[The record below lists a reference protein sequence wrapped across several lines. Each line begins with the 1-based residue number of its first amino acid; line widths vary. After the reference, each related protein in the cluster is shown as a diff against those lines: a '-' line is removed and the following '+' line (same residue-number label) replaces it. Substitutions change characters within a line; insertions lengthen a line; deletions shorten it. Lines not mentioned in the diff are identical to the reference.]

1 MKTNRTTMVLVVLV
15 GLLLAQDALAF
26 YNPQAGRW
34 LNRDPVEELG
44 GVNLYGFVRDN
55 PLSYS
60 DANGLVAKKC
70 GVESFSV
77 KWRQGITD
85 KSGRPLGLFRIDV
98 KIVFKKG
105 GDYDPR
111 CCEYKQNARTRFKI
125 TIPNSVP
132 SPWEGDEPMHDD
144 DYSRG
149 DDIDGNTSLGDP
161 SFQVNDNPG
170 PTDLPLPD
178 GSEIIYYEF
187 TAEQI
192 VFSSGKNFKGGLFS
206 KSCECEANAEVA
218 KKGPHT
224 ATVSGKTG
232 SYKYEGVPADL

>member
-1 MKTNRTTMVLVVLV
+1 MTVL
-15 GLLLAQDALAF
+15 GLLLGRDALAF
-26 YNPQAGRW
+26 YNPSTGRW
-34 LNRDPVEELG
+34 LSRDPIGEWG
-44 GVNLYGFVRDN
+44 GANLYGFVSGN

-85 KSGRPLGLFRIDV
+85 KSGKPLGLFRIDV

-111 CCEYKQNARTRFKI
+111 CCEYKQNVKTKFKI

-132 SPWEGDEPMHDD
+132 NPWEGDEPMHDD
-144 DYSRG
+144 GYSRG
-149 DDIDGNTSLGDP
+149 TDLDGNTSLSDP
-161 SFQVNDNPG
+161 NFETNDNPG
-170 PTDLPLPD
+170 PSGLPLPD

-187 TAEQI
+187 TAEQ
-192 VFSSGKNFKGGLFS
+192 VVYSPGKNFKGGLFS
-206 KSCECEANAEVA
+206 KSCECEANPEVA

-232 SYKYEGVPADL
+232 SYKYGGVPVDL